1 MRMSLR
7 RSAIGVSL
15 ALLVAACDEK
25 IPPYPPLEG
34 ITRVDVRVRLAGR
47 DATVTSIVDPDSVA
61 RVMAFVNVRR
71 NGWQRPWYGI
81 PVPVVV
87 AEFYR
92 GKEFMG
98 HVGSGASF
106 MEAQRQGD
114 FASRPA
120 SAEEVA
126 VFNALLGVGTKVIA
140 VPPKRP

>member
-7 RSAIGVSL
+7 RSAVGVSL

-25 IPPYPPLEG
+25 IRPYPPLEG

-47 DATVTSIVDPDSVA
+47 DTIVTSIIDPDSLGRIV
-61 RVMAFVNVRR
+61 AFVNVRR
-71 NGWQRPWYGI
+71 GGWERPWSGI
-81 PVPVVV
+81 PVPVVM

-106 MEAQRQGD
+106 LEAQREGD

-126 VFNALLGVGTKVIA
+126 AFNALLGVGTKVIA